1 MSIVQRPKRA
11 IAPAAA
17 VRRAPH
23 VLFVA
28 APASNKTLYTIRPT
42 AAALPPPPKRLAT
55 YASSVMSN
63 SDGDNSFNSSDELD
77 VESVDMDY
85 CASTT
90 PGVQTGQTQRKRER
104 LTHLSPEE
112 KMWRRKMKNRIA
124 AQTARDRKRIQ
135 MDSMDTRLSKLEVIN
150 RKLAKENA
158 ELRAANAQLMAAMRA
173 RGDCATTGSGNEHEV
188 VRRSPFES
196 AAFINV
202 PQQREQGER
211 ATTHRRL
218 CMPSLIVSLLCSLLP
233 HQLTSTPNYK
243 PSSTTFSKTHR
254 LMSMSRAQRQHL
266 LHRLLTRL
274 TASQR
279 RALANHWTRLKQQQ
293 QVMMTDYLPDL

>member
-17 VRRAPH
+17 VRPH

-28 APASNKTLYTIRPT
+28 APTSKALYTIRP
-42 AAALPPPPKRLAT
+42 AAAAPPPAKRQAT
-55 YASSVMSN
+55 YAASVMSN
-63 SDGDNSFNSSDELD
+63 SDGDNSYNSSDELD
-77 VESVDMDY
+77 IESVDLDY

-90 PGVQTGQTQRKRER
+90 PSMPTGQTQRKRER

-124 AQTARDRKRIQ
+124 AQTARDRKRVQ
-135 MDSMDTRLSKLEVIN
+135 MDTMDSRLNKLEAIN
-150 RKLAKENA
+150 RKLMKDNA
-158 ELRAANAQLMAAMRA
+158 ELRAANAQLMAAMRGNSA
-173 RGDCATTGSGNEHEV
+173 ETATGNEHG
-188 VRRSPFES
+188 RSPFES

-211 ATTHRRL
+211 NRMF
-218 CMPSLIVSLLCSLLP
+218 MPSLIVSLLCSLLP
-233 HQLTSTPNYK
+233 HQHNTSTPNYK
-243 PSSTTFSKTHR
+243 PYSTTFSKTHR
-254 LMSMSRAQRQHL
+254 LMTMSRAQRQNL

-274 TASQR
+274 TLSQR
-279 RALANHWTRLKQQQ
+279 RALAGHWTRLKQQQ